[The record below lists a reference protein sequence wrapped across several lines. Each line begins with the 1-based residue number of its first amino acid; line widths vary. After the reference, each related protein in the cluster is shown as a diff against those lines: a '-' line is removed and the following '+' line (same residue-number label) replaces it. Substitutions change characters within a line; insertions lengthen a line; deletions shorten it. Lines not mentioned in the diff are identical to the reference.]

1 MFEMP
6 LDNFALPIKTKR
18 TQTINYLISKKM
30 KQIHSLTI
38 LLAAAGFVLSS
49 CNREEVPSYASTPI
63 ESISVTSGDETTAGV
78 VDDAAKTVTFTFNNA
93 ENFSSCDID
102 IKVNDGWA
110 LTFPKTLTGVDLQST
125 PTLNFTDP
133 DKAIVKYSVKFSSNA
148 FPIVDG
154 SKIQI
159 KGLNAGEAL
168 TVDNTTKTITIKFSE
183 STMDFNNIELIFN
196 DGALQTGVTLPE
208 DLTFDFAEGNVQ
220 PIVFNLNGER
230 VYNVVLDV
238 TNYMKATPEQMGF
251 GDISS
256 QFVNADQDY
265 IKVYAATQIAGMP
278 LPVVS
283 AQYDAALSY
292 APTWGM
298 DLYGVSN
305 PRPWEIISADGN
317 HNDVTYA
324 DDLFSFPGDWKDD
337 RTTMNN
343 FGDIVIVTVD
353 ASKVVA
359 DIIGSSDSVDPTAQN
374 AAIATT
380 GWTKQKATDYLVK
393 DNGTV
398 VNAGIEGIPYRAS
411 ITIADGTIGFATAAQ
426 KDGAFYN
433 IPFQAEDIY
442 EYTGEEDDK
451 TAAVQA
457 IAQSASEEIVS
468 EDLAWVAGW
477 LVRKG
482 TSMKIHDLIN
492 NDGTIFVS
500 DGGVLGMGWG
510 SNFYCVHNLVG
521 TTYDGKIAFMINRAG
536 VSNWDGA
543 ADYVSVDN
551 GVQTFTEAGFNY
563 RGYSLKQMAWLAQR
577 LGWREAAVLGNSF
590 EEAKDFTPSLLVNG
604 KSVIDGVTPS
614 HATYVLT
621 LNAK

>member
-6 LDNFALPIKTKR
+6 CDNFALPIKTKR

-49 CNREEVPSYASTPI
+49 CNREEVPSYTSTPI

-102 IKVNDGWA
+102 IKVNDGWT

-148 FPIVDG
+148 FPIADG

-283 AQYDAALSY
+283 TKYAQYGN
-292 APTWGM
+292 APLWGM

-305 PRPWEIISADGN
+305 PRAWEILSDDGY

-380 GWTKQKATDYLVK
+380 GWTRQEATDYLVK

-398 VNAGIEGIPYRAS
+398 VNAGIKDIPYRAS
-411 ITIADGTIGFATAAQ
+411 ITVTDGTIGFATAAQ

-442 EYTGEEDDK
+442 EYTGDDNTK

-492 NDGTIFVS
+492 NDGTTYVS
-500 DGGVLGMGWG
+500 DGGVLGMGWD

-521 TTYDGKIAFMINRAG
+521 TTYDGKVAFMINRAG
-536 VSNWDGA
+536 ACNWDEVT
-543 ADYVSVDN
+543 DYASVDN

-590 EEAKDFTPSLLVNG
+590 DEDEYFTPSLLVNG

-614 HATYVLT
+614 NATYVLT